1 MLIVVDLRSMSQ
13 NSTKVVHSDKGW
25 WFIKIFVHNKE
36 G

>member
-1 MLIVVDLRSMSQ
+1 MVEHLRCLSQ
-13 NSTKVVHSDKGW
+13 NSAKVVDSDKGW

>member
-1 MLIVVDLRSMSQ
+1 MSSVEDLRSLSQ
-13 NSTKVVHSDKGW
+13 NSTRVVDSDKGW

>member
-1 MLIVVDLRSMSQ
+1 MSQ
-13 NSTKVVHSDKGW
+13 NITRVVHSDKGW